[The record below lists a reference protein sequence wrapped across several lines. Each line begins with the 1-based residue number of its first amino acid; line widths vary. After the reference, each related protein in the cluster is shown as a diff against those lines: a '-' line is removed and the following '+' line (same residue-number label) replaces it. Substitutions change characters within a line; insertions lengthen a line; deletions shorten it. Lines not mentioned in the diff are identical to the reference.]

1 MNHMTPIFSIAL
13 IHFFALISPGP
24 DFFFVTQSAV
34 RQSRLH
40 ALFAA
45 LGISLSI
52 LIWSIC
58 AMSGLHF
65 LFQKI
70 AWLQQVLMILGGLYL
85 LYLGTLLVK
94 SALQKK
100 LPIQQNTNDLKT
112 IQQQSYIKILLQGF
126 FTNMANPKALVYFS
140 SVFAIGVN
148 INTSLSEQSSLL
160 FLVFFE
166 SLLWFSV
173 VAYIFSLQRINHYY
187 QKLSKWIDG
196 LTGGIFISF
205 GCLLILNRD

>member
-1 MNHMTPIFSIAL
+1 MTPLLSIAI
-13 IHFFALISPGP
+13 IHLFALISPGP

-40 ALFAA
+40 ALCAA

-52 LIWSIC
+52 LVWAIC

-70 AWLQQVLMILGGLYL
+70 AWLQHVLMIAGGLYL
-85 LYLGTLLVK
+85 LYMGIQLFK
-94 SALQKK
+94 SALSKQSVVM
-100 LPIQQNTNDLKT
+100 QNNVEAKAD
-112 IQQQSYIKILLQGF
+112 QSYVKLLLQGF

-140 SVFAIGVN
+140 SVFALG
-148 INTSLSEQSSLL
+148 INTSASLTDQSSLL
-160 FLVFFE
+160 ALVFFE
-166 SLLWFSV
+166 SLIWFTV
-173 VAYIFSLQRINHYY
+173 VAYLFSTAKINHYY
-187 QKLSKWIDG
+187 QKFSRKIDG